1 MPEIKHQFTGGKM
14 EKDLDERLVP
24 NGQYRDA
31 MNVQVA
37 TSEDSDVG
45 TIQNILG
52 NSNIRISYLDRN
64 TQEAVFLNI
73 TNAKV
78 IGAIADEKQ
87 DMLYY
92 LLWTQDR
99 NFIIS
104 YKRNDAIA
112 KIIFI
117 DDKTRVDSNGDQ
129 IPSVLKFDPE
139 YTVTGINIIDDMI
152 FWTDNNSEPKKINI
166 PRSISG
172 TPHFDHTQLVN
183 TASGIGEPIKEEH
196 VTVIKRGPTSPLN
209 MSLETDRDPSLI
221 YTAIIKISDG
231 SDVNSVDNNGFA
243 TLGND
248 FYGAAFNTNPFINF
262 SNITTQEGSNTFQVQ
277 LPTALNSFGQEID
290 ITTTASPDGYAPAI
304 TGWLDP
310 NTNLPKIGTKVVL
323 KEYSDDGDV
332 PGIPIT
338 DFTLKGVIE
347 EAYTRGIKIKVTAI
361 DGFAPV
367 VPPGDTELKYAIDL
381 YEEDENLFEFKFP
394 RFSYRYKYEDSEYS
408 TFAPFTQVAFIPG
421 SFDYHPR
428 KGYNLGMTNR
438 LQKVIFKNLIT
449 QYTPK
454 DVVSI
459 DILFKDEPSPNIY
472 VVDTISPN
480 DYNPGTGNLW
490 NNILNNQADFVIEK
504 ETINSV
510 VPSNQLLRPWDN
522 VPRKALAQDISGSRI
537 IYGNYIQNYNLLTSN
552 EQKFTPNFAVSL
564 RGGPP
569 TGVSATKSIKS
580 LREYQL
586 GVVFIDEHGRETPV
600 LSNTSGTIKLEKQ
613 EADKGNKIRV
623 KLTEFEYP
631 QVLSHFK
638 YFIKE
643 TSGEYY
649 NMAMDRFYHAEDGG
663 IWLAFPSSDR
673 NKIDIDTF
681 LILKKGTDSDNLVEE
696 SARYKVL
703 AIENEAPDFIKTAKR
718 LAGSVPHF
726 TTSTDIFGTGLNE
739 SPLVGNDEFKMNYS
753 PFFATAAQNLAE
765 FAAEPGNKLYIEF
778 AQQSTDQKSDR
789 YRISSITNDWDG
801 TSGTVDDA
809 KYSIQLEEQLGD
821 DVNFITDDPTG
832 ANPTKIEN
840 GTVVNVYKYEVE
852 NSPKFDGRFFVKI
865 YFDETFRNNISKS
878 FKDGLE
884 LRTTQSKRIYI
895 MKPGDTHYDKNA
907 RDLNHLLVNN
917 HPHTS
922 GYGNSL
928 WSFNHAND
936 AMMGYYTFHK
946 FHAFAFYF
954 RRYQMLERYAGPNTF
969 SRLFHLEKSSSN
981 PIYID
986 KDGQGW
992 DKHPKAVE
1000 EFGNVPWSSWSGDGD
1015 KILRVG
1021 VNSGTPGYTANFFG
1035 NVVLPSLG
1043 NIELSFNEDVTH
1055 VLESDDS
1062 ARDTE
1067 VWFID
1072 GGPYAGNR
1080 SSSNGLYWG
1089 GITTHSPPKDAPG
1102 LQEYGSGY
1110 NMTLAFGGIRGSDPG
1125 NQGYPGDDGITST
1138 SGFFNIANWNATT
1151 NADVNPNYNT
1161 SDVEN
1166 FVRNINPGFKF
1177 RWKEDP
1183 NQTIY
1188 TIAGGVSEN
1197 YDRLIRHSPNKE
1209 NKIHVGGTGS
1219 GATTTT
1225 GMFAF
1230 QDTVPVDEK
1239 LSMAEHLSFNFTKGW
1254 RITGIEPAL
1263 TWDPTTEGQI
1273 PGGLDISLNA
1283 INSAGGTTGGNT
1295 VQGSTISEFITIY
1308 VKELSG
1314 TDATTDETAT
1324 IHEGMALKK
1333 YTTGGSA
1340 NDLQS
1345 HLGSNANEFLV
1356 ITKINKITS
1365 GVAPNVVTYYEL
1377 LLGGYDKPVLQT
1389 THTTITTTK
1398 IPTIGQPYQF
1408 VQVGMNGWS
1417 PNSEF
1422 NVNVSCGDLSWTAA
1436 SCKLGKIGA
1445 VGYTLEFVDELEQ
1458 EEVLSEN
1465 PAIFET
1471 EPKETKDLDIY
1482 YEASAAIPIKVNKDN
1497 IHEAFPIGTVLYGL
1511 SGFTLTASKLIGYDG
1526 VKLIFDQPLTSTIGA
1541 AAPFFRPDG
1550 SIIEVEVISIDNST
1564 NTVEV
1569 DLENYHTNN
1578 FILDWHNCFAFGNG
1592 VESNRIRDNFNL
1604 PFISN
1609 GVKVSTTLETE
1620 YKEEH
1625 RKYGLI
1631 YSGLYNST
1639 TGVNN
1644 LNQFIQAE
1652 KITKDVNPVYGSIQ
1666 KLHARDT
1673 DLIAICE
1680 DKVLKILANKDAVF
1694 NADGN
1699 AQLTA
1704 NERVLGQTVP
1714 YVGEY
1719 GISTNP
1725 ESFASESYRA
1735 YFTDK
1740 VRGVVLRLSRDGLTP
1755 ISDAGMK
1762 DWFRD
1767 NFKLATKAI
1776 GSFDD
1781 RNDEYNIKLQIEKKG
1796 VDESKVL
1803 SFNEKVKG
1811 WVSFKSFTK
1820 MQSGISMGNDY
1831 YTFDDLGMLYKHYD
1845 EEQDRNTFYGTREPS
1860 SFEVVLND
1868 EPSAIKNFNTLNY
1881 EGTQAKVDKFTF
1893 ETKNLPYQPQTD
1905 YTDQKYYNL
1914 FDKEGWLVESIIT
1927 DKEDGYVKEFKEKEG
1942 KWFNNIR
1949 KNVELD
1955 LSKADTADFTFQGL
1969 GFSSSI
1975 ALAQGSGT
1983 SPACPTPTFS
1993 YNIRSGLG
2001 FLIPDPVAINGYE
2014 SYTWLLTSPT
2024 GALDVGGSMGMSASF
2039 SYQDIVNEGS
2049 GRWTLTVDFVWPQ
2062 GIYTC
2067 QSIAVFEPILGCTNP
2082 NATNYDPNVNV
2093 DDGSCVIP
2101 TGIVYGCTNPSASNY
2116 DPNATVDDGSCVFA
2130 GPPPPPSDNGQA
2142 DDDAVETR
2150 GETRSETIVE
2160 PKALPAATLAKPT
2173 PTKALPKKPIKGKT
2187 LFGRE
2192 IKPSKY

>member
-52 NSNIRISYLDRN
+52 NSDIRISYLDRN

-166 PRSISG
+166 PRSVSG

-209 MSLETDRDPSLI
+209 MSLETDRDTNLI

-262 SNITTQEGSNTFQVQ
+262 SDITTQEGNNTFQVQ
-277 LPTALNSFGQEID
+277 LPAALNYFGQEID
-290 ITTTASPDGYAPAI
+290 ITTTTSPDGYAPAI

-323 KEYSDDGDV
+323 KEYSDDGDA

-552 EQKFTPNFAVSL
+552 GQKFTPNFAVSL

-681 LILKKGTDSDNLVEE
+681 LILKKGTDSDSLVEE
-696 SARYKVL
+696 SARYKIL

-726 TTSTDIFGTGLNE
+726 TTSTNIFGSGLNNA
-739 SPLVGNDEFKMNYS
+739 PLVGSDEFQMNYS
-753 PFFATAAQNLAE
+753 PFFGTAAQNLAE

-778 AQQSTDQKSDR
+778 AKQTNDQKSDR

-832 ANPTKIEN
+832 ANPSSIEN

-884 LRTTQSKRIYI
+884 LRARQSKRIYI
-895 MKPGDTHYDKNA
+895 MKPDEQHYDINCNT
-907 RDLNHLLVNN
+907 LSNILTNN
-917 HPHTS
+917 NTFGTRWDIRYDS
-922 GYGNSL
+922 TDKKD
-928 WSFNHAND
+928 F
-936 AMMGYYTFHK
+936 MMGYYTYDK
-946 FHAFAFYF
+946 FHSFALYF
-954 RRYQMLERYAGPNTF
+954 RRYKIEERSGIGYTKI
-969 SRLFHLEKSSSN
+969 RHLEKNNSN
-981 PIYID
+981 PDYID
-986 KDGQGW
+986 KNGQGW
-992 DKHPKAVE
+992 KEHPRAVN
-1000 EFGNVPWSSWSGDGD
+1000 EFGELSSSTYDAG
-1015 KILRVG
+1015 
-1021 VNSGTPGYTANFFG
+1021 NSLKTFNSSDGTPGYTANFFG
-1035 NVVLPSLG
+1035 SYAGALGVV
-1043 NIELSFNEDVTH
+1043 IAAWKREDVTH

-1062 ARDTE
+1062 TRDTE

-1072 GGPYAGNR
+1072 QGPYAGR
-1080 SSSNGLYWG
+1080 RTSSNDLYWNG
-1089 GITTHSPPKDAPG
+1089 VTAYNNDTTQNSMGIQKYSNH
-1102 LQEYGSGY
+1102 Y
-1110 NMTLAFGGIRGSDPG
+1110 NMTLSFGGIRGSDPG
-1125 NQGYPGDDGITST
+1125 NNTPSGINAQGDDGVIQTD
-1138 SGFFNIANWNATT
+1138 GFFNIANWNATT
-1151 NADVNPNYNT
+1151 NANVNPNYNIEE
-1161 SDVEN
+1161 VEN
-1166 FVRNINPGFKF
+1166 FVTNINPGFKF

-1183 NQTIY
+1183 NQTVY
-1188 TIAGGVSEN
+1188 TIAGGVSEA
-1197 YDRLIRHSPNKE
+1197 YDRLLRHSPAKSNLMRD
-1209 NKIHVGGTGS
+1209 VTLGQGGNPNYS
-1219 GATTTT
+1219 P
-1225 GMFAF
+1225 FSSF
-1230 QDTVPVDEK
+1230 KDDSEK
-1239 LSMAEHLSFNFTKGW
+1239 PLSMAEHLSFNFTKGW
-1254 RITGIEPAL
+1254 RINGIEPAL

-1273 PGGLDISLNA
+1273 VSGLDISLNA

-1295 VQGSTISEFITIY
+1295 VQGGSTSEFITIY

-1314 TDATTDETAT
+1314 TDATTGETAT

-1345 HLGSNANEFLV
+1345 HLGSTANEFLV
-1356 ITKINKITS
+1356 ITKINKITN
-1365 GVAPNVVTYYEL
+1365 GNYYEL
-1377 LLGGYDKPVLQT
+1377 LLGGYSHPVLQS

-1422 NVNVSCGDLSWTAA
+1422 NVNVSCSNVTGLTNTNI
-1436 SCKLGKIGA
+1436 GKIGA
-1445 VGYTLEFVDELEQ
+1445 VGYTLEFVDEIEP

-1511 SGFTLTASKLIGYDG
+1511 SGFTLTASKLIGYNG
-1526 VKLIFDQPLTSTIGA
+1526 VKLIFDQSITSNFLA
-1541 AAPFFRPDG
+1541 PAPFFRPDG
-1550 SIIEVEVISIDNST
+1550 SVIEVEVISIDNNT

-1569 DLENYHTNN
+1569 DIENYHRNN

-1714 YVGEY
+1714 YIGEY

-1781 RNDEYNIKLQIEKKG
+1781 RNDEYNIKLQIEKDG

-1831 YTFDDLGMLYKHYD
+1831 YTFDDLGILYKHYD
-1845 EEQDRNTFYGTREPS
+1845 EEQDRNTFYGTRTPS
-1860 SFEVVLND
+1860 SFDVILND

-1949 KNVELD
+1949 KNVELN

-1969 GFSSSI
+1969 GFSNSI

-2024 GALDVGGSMGMSASF
+2024 GALDVSGSMGMSASF

-2067 QSIAVFEPILGCTNP
+2067 QSVAVFEPILGCTNP

-2116 DPNATVDDGSCVFA
+2116 DPNATVDDGSCVFT

-2160 PKALPAATLAKPT
+2160 PKALPVATLAKPT
-2173 PTKALPKKPIKGKT
+2173 PTKALPKKPTKGKT